1 MNPLWQQLA
10 AAALVTGDPPPAASP
25 GPAWYVTALLG
36 FAAWI
41 AAVFLSI
48 VIVVLSGAQQSIGIV
63 GALACAGGLLLLRSQ
78 SPFLTQLGLAA
89 SIAGQV
95 GMFFGLGSWLH
106 NFHSAAI
113 AMALILIVPSLLTT
127 NAIYRVWCT
136 AASILL
142 LATALDQW
150 APLTVSLA
158 ATIVCAVFLALPQ
171 IPRAYGS
178 RAYGYGA
185 AFALLLIDAFSIF
198 GRYQDPRPG
207 YLSGILAGLA
217 LVYAAHRLFGNIL
230 YAAIIAVV
238 LIPAQGV
245 AAALVLILI
254 GFGRAAPVLTGLGIA
269 AGLAYLSNY
278 YYALSLT
285 LLHKSLVLMG
295 SGLLLLALRW
305 TLFRKDPA

>member
-10 AAALVTGDPPPAASP
+10 AAGLVTGNPPPPEPA
-25 GPAWYVTALLG
+25 GPAWYVHALLG

-41 AAVFLSI
+41 AAIFLSI
-48 VIVVLSGAQQSIGIV
+48 VIVVLSGAQQSIGII
-63 GALACAGGLLLLRSQ
+63 GALACAAGLLLLRSH

-106 NFHSAAI
+106 NFHPAAI

-171 IPRAYGS
+171 IPRAYG
-178 RAYGYGA
+178 YGA
-185 AFALLLIDAFSIF
+185 AFALLLIDAFSIL

-217 LVYAAHRLFGNIL
+217 LVYAAHRLFGNLL
-230 YAAIIAVV
+230 YAALIALF

-278 YYALSLT
+278 YYASPSPFST
-285 LLHKSLVLMG
+285 SP
-295 SGLLLLALRW
+295 SS
-305 TLFRKDPA
+305 

>member
-41 AAVFLSI
+41 AAIFLSI

-158 ATIVCAVFLALPQ
+158 ATLVCAVFLALPK
-171 IPRAYGS
+171 IP

-254 GFGRAAPVLTGLGIA
+254 GFGRAA
-269 AGLAYLSNY
+269 GLAYLSNY

-285 LLHKSLVLMG
+285 LLHKSLVLIG

>member
-10 AAALVTGDPPPAASP
+10 AAALVTGDPPPAESP

-41 AAVFLSI
+41 AAIFLSL
-48 VIVVLSGAQQSIGIV
+48 VLVVVSGAQESIAIV
-63 GALACAGGLLLLRSQ
+63 GTLACAAGLLLLRNNN
-78 SPFLTQLGLAA
+78 PFVTQLGLAA
-89 SIAGQV
+89 SMAGQA
-95 GMFFGLGSWLH
+95 GLFFGIGSY
-106 NFHSAAI
+106 FHDFRTAAT

-136 AASILL
+136 AAAILL
-142 LATALDQW
+142 LASSLNQW
-150 APLTVSLA
+150 GPLTIGLA
-158 ATIVCAVFLALPQ
+158 AALVTAVFIALPQ
-171 IPRAYGS
+171 IPH
-178 RAYGYGA
+178 AYGYGA
-185 AFALLLIDAFSIF
+185 AVALILIDALSIF
-198 GRYQDPRPG
+198 GRYPHPDAG
-207 YLSGILAGLA
+207 YAGGLLAGMA
-217 LVYAAHRLFGNIL
+217 LVYAAHRLLGNQAAI
-230 YAAIIAVV
+230 YAALIALV

-245 AAALVLILI
+245 AAALLMILI

-278 YYALSLT
+278 YYVLYLT
-285 LLHKSLVLMG
+285 LVHKSLVLMA

>member
-1 MNPLWQQLA
+1 MNPLWQQLS
-10 AAALVTGDPPPAASP
+10 AAALVTGDPPPAEAP

-41 AAVFLSI
+41 AAIFLSI
-48 VIVVLSGAQQSIGIV
+48 VIVVLAGAQQSIGIA
-63 GALACAGGLLLLRSQ
+63 GALACAAGLLLLRINH
-78 SPFLTQLGLAA
+78 PFVIQLGLAA
-89 SIAGQV
+89 SIAGQA
-95 GMFFGLGSWLH
+95 GMLFGLGSWLRD
-106 NFHSAAI
+106 FHPAAA
-113 AMALILIVPSLLTT
+113 AMALILVVPSLLTT

-142 LATALDQW
+142 LASALDRW
-150 APLTVSLA
+150 APLTVGIA
-158 ATIVCAVFLALPQ
+158 ATLVCVVFLTLPQ
-171 IPRAYGS
+171 IP

-198 GRYQDPRPG
+198 GRYQDPLPG
-207 YLSGILAGLA
+207 YLSGLLAGLA

-230 YAAIIAVV
+230 YAGLIAIV

-269 AGLAYLSNY
+269 AGLVYLSNY

-285 LLHKSLVLMG
+285 LLHKSLVLMA